1 MTSEIQNSK
10 INAIQHIV
18 LTAFCLLYSAFKSK
32 VCAYFSREAER
43 KRAQE
48 EAEAAAAAA
57 KVLTEEEEEEL
68 ANAPPPVLPYS
79 SMFIFSSENGFRC
92 AIHSIVTFPLFDVF
106 IMLVIIASSIT
117 LAAEDPVNEDS
128 EWNQKLVYFD
138 YGFTCVFAIEVL
150 LKIIDYGVILHP
162 GSYLREWWNVMDM
175 LVVSCA
181 ISSFAMNLM

>member
-1 MTSEIQNSK
+1 MTVYSK
-10 INAIQHIV
+10 SAAIVSRLPVGRIR
-18 LTAFCLLYSAFKSK
+18 C
-32 VCAYFSREAER
+32 VCCKHFEKLSTYFSREAER
-43 KRAQE
+43 RRAQE

-79 SMFIFSSENGFRC
+79 SMFIFSSENGFRVG
-92 AIHSIVTFPLFDVF
+92 IHSIVTFPLFDVF

-138 YGFTCVFAIEVL
+138 YGFTCIFAIEVC